1 MYQKYVKDVLY
12 HVGWCI
18 FFHYPLGCSENCLLP
33 ANMFDISG
41 ENFFF
46 FFKPF
51 VQQLRLKLDNL
62 HELSF
67 SHGKKL
73 YLLLHN

>member
-1 MYQKYVKDVLY
+1 MNLTHSSINSLLKGEWIMYQKYVKDVLY
-12 HVGWCI
+12 HAGWCI

-46 FFKPF
+46 FF
-51 VQQLRLKLDNL
+51 
-62 HELSF
+62 
-67 SHGKKL
+67 
-73 YLLLHN
+73 

>member
-12 HVGWCI
+12 HAGWCI

-46 FFKPF
+46 FFKNHLF
-51 VQQLRLKLDNL
+51 NNLD
-62 HELSF
+62 
-67 SHGKKL
+67 
-73 YLLLHN
+73 